1 MSFFKLIR
9 LPNLGIVVLTQCLL
23 YYWIIRQVLKDANI
37 APTLDHLQFG
47 LFVLV
52 TTLIT
57 ASSYIF
63 NDIIDFKADQLNKPQ
78 KVMLGQKVSFQIAY
92 WSSGVMLLIG
102 FLVSFYL
109 AMSLGRLP
117 YLSIFPA
124 AVIGL
129 LFYNVKWKGIPLV
142 GNFTIAL
149 YCAGV
154 AAILWVAEAPALN
167 QLYIQDASAYQLAWT
182 VFFWYMLFAFF
193 STMIREIIKDLQDIK
208 GDEQA
213 GLKTMPIAWG
223 KRTAKAMALLFS
235 LLFFVILAFFGWQ
248 FHTVFGRNMLAYL
261 CFGILLPVG
270 FSAIWVIRSDKAR
283 SFYQLSQFW
292 KGIMVLG
299 LLMLLFYS

>member
-1 MSFFKLIR
+1 
-9 LPNLGIVVLTQCLL
+9 
-23 YYWIIRQVLKDANI
+23 VLKDADI
-37 APTLDHLQFG
+37 DPTLDHLKFS

-52 TTLIT
+52 TLLIT

-63 NDIIDFKADQLNKPQ
+63 NDIIDFEPDQLNKPQ

-117 YLSIFPA
+117 YLLIFPA

-129 LFYNVKWKGIPLV
+129 LFYNLKWKGIPLL
-142 GNFTIAL
+142 GNLTIAL

-154 AAILWVAEAPALN
+154 AGILWIAEAPALN
-167 QLYIQDASAYQLAWT
+167 QLNNQDANAYQLAWT

-193 STMIREIIKDLQDIK
+193 STLIREIIKDLEDVK
-208 GDEQA
+208 GDEKA

-223 KRTAKAMALLFS
+223 QRTAKGMALLFS
-235 LLFFVILAFFGWQ
+235 LVFFVILLLFGRQ
-248 FHTVFGRNMLAYL
+248 FQAEFERNMLAYL

-270 FSAIWVIRSDKAR
+270 LSAIWVLRANR
-283 SFYQLSQFW
+283 AVGFHQLSQLW

-299 LLMLLFYS
+299 LLMLLLYS